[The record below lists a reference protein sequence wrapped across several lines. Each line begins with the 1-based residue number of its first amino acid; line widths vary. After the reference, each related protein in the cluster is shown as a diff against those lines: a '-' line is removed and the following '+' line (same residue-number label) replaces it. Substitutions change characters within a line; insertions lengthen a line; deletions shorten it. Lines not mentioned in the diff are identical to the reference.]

1 MPDRSWN
8 RQLAAGD
15 TQPIPHSLA
24 TVVARFL
31 ANNAAGRRASGPD
44 DSICFISPNE
54 RRVAGPT
61 VFCVAAI
68 LRTECR
74 FWVISGTFC
83 EVQTMSA
90 LPPIADI
97 GADGLLVRSM
107 PEGNIAAS
115 PTMRARGPMSI
126 ARAHSAQANQTTTA
140 EGLSVS

>member
-68 LRTECR
+68 LRTEYR
-74 FWVISGTFC
+74 FSGHKRDILRSPDH
-83 EVQTMSA
+83 VRLWGQSGHLLA
-90 LPPIADI
+90 L
-97 GADGLLVRSM
+97 
-107 PEGNIAAS
+107 
-115 PTMRARGPMSI
+115 
-126 ARAHSAQANQTTTA
+126 AQ
-140 EGLSVS
+140 ER